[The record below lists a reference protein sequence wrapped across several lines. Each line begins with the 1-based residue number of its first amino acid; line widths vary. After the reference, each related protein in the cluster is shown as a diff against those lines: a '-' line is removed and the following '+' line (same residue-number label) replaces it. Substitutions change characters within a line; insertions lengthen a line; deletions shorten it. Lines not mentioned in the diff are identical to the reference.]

1 MRNTV
6 RKALCLMMCLGLAVG
21 TAGCKKKPTLWG
33 DDEIVTENRTAS
45 SYTFNVTTGDVVQV
59 ALADGSDAVLA
70 GDREGFAVM
79 EDDVVL
85 AKGDFLSKIVANNK
99 QAQFAPD
106 ESYSCEDD
114 GTFSFE
120 ALNEQNKRQYVIIK
134 PLEAEGTLVQLV
146 SDNSMDDAKKALD
159 MLVITSKLS

>member
-1 MRNTV
+1 
-6 RKALCLMMCLGLAVG
+6 MCLGLAVG
-21 TAGCKKKPTLWG
+21 AAGCRKKPAVWE
-33 DDEIVTENRTAS
+33 DDDISTESRTAS
-45 SYTFNVTTGDVVQV
+45 SYTFKVTTGDIVQV
-59 ALADGSDAVLA
+59 ALADGSDAALA
-70 GDREGFAVM
+70 GDREGFAVLK
-79 EDDVVL
+79 DDVIL
-85 AKGDFLSKIVANNK
+85 AKGDFLSRIVANNK

-106 ESYSCEDD
+106 KSYSCEDD

-120 ALNEQNKRQYVIIK
+120 ALNDQNKRQYVIIK